1 MASPPATYSWHVV
14 PGGVLVVVDLNR
26 DGWRSVAN
34 DAAGVIDDLAELRPD
49 LLSRVPLIL
58 YQDSSGRWDA
68 LHVDPQN
75 FSSASCRLTL
85 PARPRS
91 SPACCRCMAKRKRD
105 GAGVSIPLAESTP
118 ARTGN
123 LVGYARVST
132 RDQTVAL

>member
-1 MASPPATYSWHVV
+1 MASPQPPIPGTSP

-68 LHVDPQN
+68 LHVDPKKVLVR
-75 FSSASCRLTL
+75 FVPLDAASE
-85 PARPRS
+85 
-91 SPACCRCMAKRKRD
+91 
-105 GAGVSIPLAESTP
+105 AEAVT
-118 ARTGN
+118 
-123 LVGYARVST
+123 RVLS
-132 RDQTVAL
+132 LHG

>member
-1 MASPPATYSWHVV
+1 MTEDVGQGSKRGRAAPDAARPRMRRDGQPAAAYSWHVA

-68 LHVDPQN
+68 LHVDPKKV
-75 FSSASCRLTL
+75 FVRFVPLDAASE
-85 PARPRS
+85 
-91 SPACCRCMAKRKRD
+91 
-105 GAGVSIPLAESTP
+105 AEVVT
-118 ARTGN
+118 
-123 LVGYARVST
+123 RVLS
-132 RDQTVAL
+132 LHG